1 MIGMLA
7 GLVGRLSG
15 PVLVYVLLGL
25 IASNALT
32 GYLLKSAWKKNA
44 TAVLQC
50 ENRALRDANDHNAA
64 VSAELERI
72 RIDLANEK
80 KLRMDNT
87 RAAEKEIAAALR
99 AKEIEH
105 EEQLAA
111 LEVATNEI
119 TDDEWLCASEP
130 VAPAQLV
137 GMRDAV
143 AAYNDTRNNPSTAT
157 NTD

>member
-25 IASNALT
+25 FATNALT

-44 TAVLQC
+44 TAVLAC
-50 ENRALRDANDHNAA
+50 ENQALRDANDHNAA
-64 VSAELERI
+64 VTAELERI
-72 RIDLANEK
+72 RTDLATEK
-80 KLRMDNT
+80 KLRLDNT
-87 RAAEKEIAAALR
+87 REAEKEIAAAIL

-105 EEQLAA
+105 AEQLAE
-111 LEVATNEI
+111 LEAATNEI
-119 TDDEWLCASEP
+119 DDDDFFCASER
-130 VAPAQLV
+130 VASAQLG

-143 AAYNDTRNNPSTAT
+143 AAYNQTRNNPSTAT
-157 NTD
+157 NPD

>member
-15 PVLVYVLLGL
+15 PVLVYVLLAL
-25 IASNALT
+25 VASNALT

-64 VSAELERI
+64 VSAELKRI
-72 RIDLANEK
+72 KFDLANEK
-80 KLRMDNT
+80 KLRLDNT
-87 RAAEKEIAAALR
+87 RIAEKEIAAAIL
-99 AKEIEH
+99 AKDIEH
-105 EEQLAA
+105 EEQIAA

-143 AAYNDTRNNPSTAT
+143 AAYNDTRNHSSTAT
-157 NTD
+157 DPD

>member
-15 PVLVYVLLGL
+15 PVLVYVILGL
-25 IASNALT
+25 FVSNALT

-44 TAVLQC
+44 TAVLEC
-50 ENRALRDANDHNAA
+50 ENQALRDANDHNLI
-64 VSAELERI
+64 VTAELERI
-72 RIDLANEK
+72 RADLSASEQFRKDQTRIANK
-80 KLRMDNT
+80 RN
-87 RAAEKEIAAALR
+87 AAALR
-99 AKEIEH
+99 SKEIEH
-105 EEQLAA
+105 EKQLAA

-119 TDDEWLCASEP
+119 DDEDFFCASEP

-143 AAYNDTRNNPSTAT
+143 TTYNRTRNNPSTAT
-157 NTD
+157 DAD